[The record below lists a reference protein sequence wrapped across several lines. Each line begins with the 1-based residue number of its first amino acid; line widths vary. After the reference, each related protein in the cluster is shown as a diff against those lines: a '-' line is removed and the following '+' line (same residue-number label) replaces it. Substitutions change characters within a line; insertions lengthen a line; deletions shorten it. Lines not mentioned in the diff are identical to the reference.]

1 MIDRENTIVVIPAR
15 MASTRLPGKP
25 LADING
31 LPMIVQVWKRAVKA
45 DVGPVLV
52 AAAEMEIAQAIQA
65 HGGDAIVTDPALPS
79 GSDRIAAALNLR
91 DAARQFEYV
100 VNLQGDLPTIDPLA
114 VQRCLAGLTNE
125 GVDISTIAAP
135 ITEDA
140 DVANRNIVKAIAPLS
155 DDREVAFARDFL
167 RETGAEY
174 GPRYWHHIGIYAYRR
189 DSLERFVRLPVSAR
203 ELDRKLEQMRAL
215 DNGMK
220 IAVVRVDTVPLG
232 VDTPAELEAA
242 RRILKAGRF

>member
-31 LPMIVQVWKRAVKA
+31 LPMIVQVWKRAIEA
-45 DVGPVLV
+45 DIGPVLV
-52 AAAEMEIAQAIQA
+52 AAAEMEIARTVQA
-65 HGGDAIVTDPALPS
+65 HGGDAIVTDPGLPS
-79 GSDRIAAALNLR
+79 GSDRIAAALSLR
-91 DAARQFEYV
+91 DPGGKFSFV

-114 VQRCLAGLTNE
+114 VRRCLAGLTND
-125 GVDISTIAAP
+125 GVDISTIAAA
-135 ITEDA
+135 ITDEA

-155 DDREVAFARDFL
+155 EDREAAFARDFL
-167 RETGAEY
+167 RDV
-174 GPRYWHHIGIYAYRR
+174 GPEHGPLYWHHIGIYAYRR
-189 DSLERFVRLPVSAR
+189 EALERFVHLPVSNR
-203 ELDRKLEQMRAL
+203 EADRKLEQMRAL

-242 RRILKAGRF
+242 RRTLKAGRL